1 MNRRTHKAKNQWL
14 KTVGLAM
21 CLLLSAVTASPQGFL
36 KFQEDSI
43 PLFRGF
49 AVSFDLVGAAEMLLS
64 DHGQYEGAFRLN
76 LHDQYFPIVEV
87 GYGKA
92 NHEDDVVTGITYK
105 TSAPYFRVGVDV
117 NVMKKKHTGNR
128 VYIGARYGYTKYKVD
143 INSRPFPD
151 PTWLWETSFGVRQEP
166 CSQSWAEVLFGLDA
180 KVFGP
185 LHLGWSA
192 RYKFRLSHDDG
203 RIGKTWYVPGYGTQD
218 TSSLGATFNVI
229 VDI

>member
-1 MNRRTHKAKNQWL
+1 MIHRPNISILSLRL
-14 KTVGLAM
+14 VVS
-21 CLLLSAVTASPQGFL
+21 LLFLLGSLGAAAQGFL
-36 KFQEDSI
+36 KLEKDTI

-49 AVSFDLVGAAEMLLS
+49 ALSFDMVGAAQMMLS

-76 LHDQYFPIVEV
+76 LHDQYFPIAEI
-87 GYGKA
+87 GYGHA
-92 NHEDDVVTGITYK
+92 NHENDEVTGISYK

-128 VYIGARYGYTKYKVD
+128 VYVGARYGFTSYNVD

-151 PTWLWETSFGVRQEP
+151 PTWQWETSFGVRDEA
-166 CSQSWAEVLFGLDA
+166 CSQHWAEFLFGIDA

-185 LHLGWSA
+185 FHLGWSA
-192 RYKFRLSHDDG
+192 RYKFRLAHDDG
-203 RIGKTWYVPGYGTQD
+203 KMGKTWYVPGFGMQD

-229 VDI
+229 IDI